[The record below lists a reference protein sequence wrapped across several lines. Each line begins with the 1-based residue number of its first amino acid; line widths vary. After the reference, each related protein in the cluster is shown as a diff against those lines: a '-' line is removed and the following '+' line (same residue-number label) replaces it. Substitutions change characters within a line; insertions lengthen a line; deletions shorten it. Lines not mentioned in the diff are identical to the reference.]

1 LYLAEVE
8 RSVKPVLSSVERK
21 KDQGDER
28 NLVLIV
34 LYENWVQERLDE
46 PFTKEMAGK

>member
-1 LYLAEVE
+1 VKVQNYGGKYIAE
-8 RSVKPVLSSVERK
+8 